1 MTVANQMQMHPHM
14 GAWSF
19 FLVLQNSAGLNGA
32 LQEANEDK
40 KKKNSVIKGG
50 IQSEDKNDRSGKTL
64 TIVLTISII
73 TADEFYS
80 SAKSCLKCNGALN
93 WKAT

>member
-19 FLVLQNSAGLNGA
+19 FLVLRNTAGLNGA
-32 LQEANEDK
+32 SQDANEDK
-40 KKKNSVIKGG
+40 KNTSVIKGR

-73 TADEFYS
+73 TVDEFYS

-93 WKAT
+93 WEAT